1 MSRNI
6 VFAWF
11 FVLCFVCAGCG
22 KSEKLRTIQNV
33 SYDPTRELYKE
44 VNQEFLKFWLETQG
58 EKLGEILQS
67 NGGSGAQSRSVMD
80 GSPADVVTLAVGY
93 DIDVLQMERNL
104 LAENWQSRLPNNSSP
119 YTSTIVFLVRKGNP
133 KNIKDWDDLI
143 KDGVEIIT
151 PNPQTS
157 GGARWNYL
165 AAWGFILKRE
175 LGDLAALEDP
185 NRADDVARANEKA
198 MDFLAEMFSSKHIT
212 SMETGARG
220 ATNKFARGQGDV
232 LLAWEN
238 EALLYTSRPEGDK
251 FEIVVPSISI
261 LTEPPVAVVDSVVDK
276 KGTRGI
282 AEGYLEFLYT
292 EKAQEIIAKNHYR
305 PTNPDVAAKYS
316 AQFPPLELFTI
327 DQVFGGWKKAQPEHF
342 GKGGTYDKI
351 IERLGQTKL

>member
-1 MSRNI
+1 MNKLVGILSI
-6 VFAWF
+6 
-11 FVLCFVCAGCG
+11 FVLFLVCLGCG
-22 KSEKLRTIQNV
+22 ERESLRTIQNV

-44 VNQEFLKFWLETQG
+44 VNQEFVQHWLETKG
-58 EKLGEILQS
+58 EKLDEILQS
-67 NGGSGAQSRSVMD
+67 HGGSGAQSRSVID
-80 GSPADVVTLAVGY
+80 GSPADVVTLALGY
-93 DIDVLQMERNL
+93 DIDVLQIERNL
-104 LAENWQSRLPNNSSP
+104 LAENWQSRLPHNSSP

-133 KNIKDWDDLI
+133 KNIRDWDDLI

-175 LGDLAALEDP
+175 LGDLAALNNP
-185 NRADDVARANEKA
+185 NRAEDIVKANAKA

-238 EALLYTSRPEGDK
+238 EALLYTSRPDGDK
-251 FEIVVPSISI
+251 FEVVVPSISI

-276 KGTRGI
+276 KGTRDI
-282 AEGYLEFLYT
+282 AEAYLEFLYT
-292 EKAQEIIAKNHYR
+292 EKAQEIIAKNYYR
-305 PTNPDVAAKYS
+305 PTNPVVAAKN
-316 AQFPPLELFTI
+316 AAKFPPLELFTI
-327 DQVFGGWKKAQPEHF
+327 DQIFGGWKKAQPEHF
-342 GKGGTYDKI
+342 GKGGTYDQI
-351 IERLGQTKL
+351 IERLGQSKL